1 VITKRARKPASK
13 ADPSSTVTPR
23 KTDTAALATVPSAAD
38 APIDGQQ
45 LDAAILRSLRYF
57 PNQTVDLM
65 PLADE
70 LKVDPYRIQLAVE
83 DLGRRRMVVVPFIEP
98 GSAGGGTITQVG
110 LKWLLER
117 EGGKPADKPTALKL
131 AKDHVRA
138 SDEAARLP
146 RAQVYGLTKGSNR

>member
-1 VITKRARKPASK
+1 VITKRARKQAPTAK
-13 ADPSSTVTPR
+13 
-23 KTDTAALATVPSAAD
+23 KTDAAAVATVPSAAD
-38 APIDGQQ
+38 APIDRQQ
-45 LDAAILRSLRYF
+45 LDAAILRFLRRF
-57 PNQTVDLM
+57 PNLTVDLM
-65 PLADE
+65 PLAKE

-98 GSAGGGTITQVG
+98 GTAGGATITQVG
-110 LKWLLER
+110 LRWLLDR

-146 RAQVYGLTKGSNR
+146 RAKVYGLSKGSNR